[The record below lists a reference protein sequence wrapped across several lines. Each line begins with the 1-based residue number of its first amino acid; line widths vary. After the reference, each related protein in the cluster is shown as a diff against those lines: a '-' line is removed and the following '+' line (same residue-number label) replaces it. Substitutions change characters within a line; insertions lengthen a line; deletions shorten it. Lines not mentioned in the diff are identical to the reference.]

1 MWIIIEM
8 LFYAFLYD
16 SETER
21 RNEMSELGVKDNTCR
36 VVKRGFSAVG
46 TRHEAKYSEYPT
58 VIPQSFD
65 SLISRMEEIQNR
77 TGEKLALYEPGNY
90 APDNLGTYYTTAQV
104 TEMKIGDAYGSL
116 NRWIDENGY
125 KHSKGWVVELMNERF
140 NPTSPESEL
149 EIYMPIEE
157 K

>member
-1 MWIIIEM
+1 MRIKCALAGKIWIVIEM

-21 RNEMSELGVKDNTCR
+21 RNEISELGVKDNTCR

-90 APDNLGTYYTTAQV
+90 APDNPGTYYTTVQV
-104 TEMKIGDAYGSL
+104 TEIGSIPQGMVSQTTPVCTYAVYT
-116 NRWIDENGY
+116 
-125 KHSKGWVVELMNERF
+125 HKG
-140 NPTSPESEL
+140 
-149 EIYMPIEE
+149 EI
-157 K
+157 